1 MRIAELPK
9 NESERLA
16 ALLHYQIL
24 DTEFEQVYDE
34 LTQLASEICQTPIAL
49 ISLVDGDRQWF
60 KAKIGL
66 DAEQTPRDLAFCA
79 HALLED
85 DVFVVEDALLDDRFV
100 DNPLVVRDPS
110 IRFYAGAQI
119 RTAEGHVLGTLC
131 AIDRMPR
138 HLSEVQLHSLQVLA
152 KQVMSQF
159 ELRAAY
165 QELRQQTQR
174 LQELNV
180 TKDKLFSII
189 AHDLRAPLSGILGVS
204 ELLVDDI
211 GRRPVAENKELV
223 QEIHDTS
230 QQSLSLLDNLLRWS
244 LLERGKFSY
253 QPLQIP
259 LLSVIEKVLRLLQS
273 SLAKK
278 RQHLLVNCPPELMVT
293 GDKNMLASVL
303 QNLLSNAIKFTPQSG
318 EIFIGVQQKEHGV
331 QISVKDTG
339 IGMSKQQLSQLFNI
353 EKNVSTHGT
362 DGETGTGLGLVL
374 SYQFVQI
381 HGSTLM
387 VESEQGK
394 GTIFSF
400 VLS

>member
-24 DTEFEQVYDE
+24 DTEFEQVYNE

-49 ISLVDGDRQWF
+49 ISLVDGGRQWF

-66 DAEQTPRDLAFCA
+66 DADETPRDFAFCA

-165 QELRQQTQR
+165 EELRQQTKR
-174 LQELNV
+174 LQELNA
-180 TKDKLFSII
+180 TKDKLFAII

-204 ELLVDDI
+204 ELLIDDL
-211 GRRPVAENKELV
+211 GRRPVAENKELIE
-223 QEIHDTS
+223 EIHDTS

-244 LLERGKFSY
+244 LLETGKFKY
-253 QPLQIP
+253 QPVQIA
-259 LLSVIEKVLRLLQS
+259 LFTIVQKVLRLLQS

-278 RQHLLVNCPPELMVT
+278 HQHLIINCPPELVVT

-303 QNLLSNAIKFTPQSG
+303 QNLLSNAIKFTPPSG
-318 EIFIGVQQKEHGV
+318 EIFINVQQANGQM
-331 QISVKDTG
+331 QISIKDTG
-339 IGMSKQQLSQLFNI
+339 VGMTEQQLSQLFTI

-381 HGSTLM
+381 HGSTLT

-394 GTIFSF
+394 GTVFSF
-400 VLS
+400 VLT

>member
-1 MRIAELPK
+1 MRVAELPK
-9 NESERLA
+9 NEAERLA
-16 ALLHYQIL
+16 ALLRYQIL
-24 DTEFEQVYDE
+24 DTEFEQVYNE

-66 DAEQTPRDLAFCA
+66 DAEETPRDFAFCA
-79 HALLED
+79 HALLEND
-85 DVFVVEDALLDDRFV
+85 IFVVEDALLDDRFV

-138 HLSEVQLHSLQVLA
+138 HLSELQLHSLQVLA

-165 QELRQQTQR
+165 EELRQQTQR

-189 AHDLRAPLSGILGVS
+189 GHDLRAPLSGILGVS
-204 ELLVDDI
+204 ELLIDDI
-211 GRRPVAENKELV
+211 GRRPVAENKELI

-253 QPLQIP
+253 QPLQMS
-259 LLSVIEKVLRLLQS
+259 LLAVIEKVLRLLQS
-273 SLAKK
+273 SLSKK
-278 RQHLLVNCPPELMVT
+278 RQHLIVNCSPALIAI
-293 GDKNMLASVL
+293 GDKNMLASIL

-318 EIFIGVQQKEHGV
+318 EIFIDVQQKEQGV